1 MTARAAI
8 EWKVSAFGT
17 LSVHE
22 LYELLQLR
30 SEVFVLEQNCLFQDL
45 DGADAVAMH
54 LMGRSENQ
62 LLAYARCLPPGAKFA
77 EASVGRVVTR
87 GPVRGSG
94 LGHVLIEQALI
105 AVGREWGVQPIR
117 IGAQAQLKKFYID
130 HGFADT
136 GILYVED
143 GIDHV
148 QMIWRP
154 ETVTLEL
161 SNDY

>member
-1 MTARAAI
+1 MTAAGAI
-8 EWKVSAFGT
+8 KWQLSAFDA

-45 DGADAVAMH
+45 DGVDAVALH
-54 LMGRSENQ
+54 LMGRSEDQ
-62 LLAYARCLPPGAKFA
+62 LLAYARCLPPGTKFV
-77 EASVGRVVTR
+77 EASIGRVVTQ
-87 GPVRGSG
+87 PQVRGSG

-105 AVGREWGVQPIR
+105 AVGRTWGLQPIR
-117 IGAQAQLKKFYID
+117 IGAQAQLRDFYID

-136 GILYVED
+136 GIRYVED
-143 GIDHV
+143 GIDHL
-148 QMIWRP
+148 QMIWHP

-161 SNDY
+161 SNDH